1 MKLKVAL
8 IFALAVVF
16 VSVAAPISGAAGAV
30 MLSAVSNKSQFTVG
44 EQVSINIAVDA
55 GEYSQ
60 TLTALWLGIRIS
72 DPTVLE
78 PQDNEPVTNG
88 ENYRVG
94 MQKYTNG
101 LINVLI
107 YIDPDNKP
115 ANRSGLVGTLA
126 LRALKTGQATI
137 SFDSLQA
144 TESGNEFDFVE
155 ATGTSLSL
163 KVVAAGTALTSA
175 LTSTAVALT
184 SSTVTPSATAA
195 STKTATSGA
204 TSAETGP
211 ALVIALA
218 AAGGGLSLAAYR
230 FARGRKKRALNK
242 LIADR

>member
-8 IFALAVVF
+8 VFVLAVVF
-16 VSVAAPISGAAGAV
+16 ILVIPLVSEAAGGIK
-30 MLSAVSNKSQFTVG
+30 LLAVSDKSQFAVG
-44 EQVSINIAVDA
+44 NEANISIAVDA

-78 PQDNEPVTNG
+78 PQDSEPVTNG

-94 MQKYTNG
+94 TQSYSNG
-101 LINVLI
+101 LVNALI

-126 LRALKTGQATI
+126 LRALKTGKATI

-155 ATGTSLSL
+155 ATGTSLNL
-163 KVVAAGTALTSA
+163 KVVAAGTALISA
-175 LTSTAVALT
+175 LTSTAVSLT
-184 SSTVTPSATAA
+184 TSTPTPTVSAA
-195 STKTATSGA
+195 STTTATSA
-204 TSAETGP
+204 AASAETGP
-211 ALVIALA
+211 ALIVALTV
-218 AAGGGLSLAAYR
+218 AGGGLSLASYKFVR
-230 FARGRKKRALNK
+230 SRKKRALSK
-242 LIADR
+242 LINDS